1 MHTPVP
7 SPAPAPEP
15 PSSSQ
20 PASPPAPHDPYVSFR
35 VPNFRW
41 FLVSVFTMTIATQ
54 IQGIVV
60 GWQIYAITHDP
71 LSLGLIGLAEAL
83 PFLSVS
89 LPAGHTADRL
99 NRRTITLLSLATL
112 LTCSV
117 SFLVFSVNPRV
128 LALPGVWPFFAVIF
142 VSGIAR
148 AFLNPARAALLAE
161 IIPRAS
167 YANAAAWRSSAW
179 QTAAVAGPAVGGLLY
194 GFSSATVAYAADSGF
209 MLVAVACFAAI
220 RYRPAAGSPRRE
232 SLGESLRTGIRF
244 VFHTP
249 VILGA
254 LTLDLFSVLLGGAEA
269 LLPVFASDILH
280 VGPEG
285 LGILRA
291 APAVGAVLMS
301 VYLAHRRPMERAG
314 RAMLVAV
321 ATFAL
326 AIVGFGL
333 SRSVVLSF
341 ALLAVSGM
349 ADNVSVVVR
358 STLIQLMSPP
368 EMLGRISS
376 VNAIF
381 IGSSNELGAFE
392 SGVTARL
399 LGTVPAVI
407 LGGLAS
413 FGVVGVVAR
422 TVPQLRELRRLE

>member
-1 MHTPVP
+1 
-7 SPAPAPEP
+7 
-15 PSSSQ
+15 
-20 PASPPAPHDPYVSFR
+20 
-35 VPNFRW
+35 
-41 FLVSVFTMTIATQ
+41 
-54 IQGIVV
+54 
-60 GWQIYAITHDP
+60 
-71 LSLGLIGLAEAL
+71 
-83 PFLSVS
+83 
-89 LPAGHTADRL
+89 
-99 NRRTITLLSLATL
+99 
-112 LTCSV
+112 
-117 SFLVFSVNPRV
+117 
-128 LALPGVWPFFAVIF
+128 
-142 VSGIAR
+142 
-148 AFLNPARAALLAE
+148 
-161 IIPRAS
+161 
-167 YANAAAWRSSAW
+167 
-179 QTAAVAGPAVGGLLY
+179 
-194 GFSSATVAYAADSGF
+194 
-209 MLVAVACFAAI
+209 
-220 RYRPAAGSPRRE
+220 
-232 SLGESLRTGIRF
+232 
-244 VFHTP
+244 
-249 VILGA
+249 
-254 LTLDLFSVLLGGAEA
+254 
-269 LLPVFASDILH
+269 
-280 VGPEG
+280 
-285 LGILRA
+285 
-291 APAVGAVLMS
+291 VGAVLMS

>member
-1 MHTPVP
+1 MPDPLPPVP
-7 SPAPAPEP
+7 DGAGPSRP
-15 PSSSQ
+15 PVR
-20 PASPPAPHDPYVSFR
+20 HDPYASLR
-35 VPNFRW
+35 YANFRW
-41 FLVSVFTMTIATQ
+41 FVVSVFTLTFATQ

-83 PFLSVS
+83 PFLSIS
-89 LPAGHTADRL
+89 LPAGHTADRR
-99 NRRTITLLSLATL
+99 NRRTITLLSLTAMFA
-112 LTCSV
+112 CSA
-117 SFLVFSVNPRV
+117 SFLAFNLNPRI
-128 LALPGVWPFFAVIF
+128 LALPGAWPFFVVIF

-148 AFLNPARAALLAE
+148 AYVNPARAALLAE
-161 IIPRAS
+161 IIPRSA
-167 YANAAAWRSSAW
+167 YANASAWRSSSW
-179 QTAAVAGPAVGGLLY
+179 QTASVAGPAVGGLLY
-194 GFSSATVAYAADSGF
+194 GFSSASVAYAADAAL
-209 MLVAVACFAAI
+209 MLVALLSFAAI
-220 RYRPAAGSPRRE
+220 RYTPSPAPPNRE
-232 SLGESLRTGIRF
+232 SMGESLRTGIRF
-244 VFHTP
+244 VFRNP

-314 RAMLVAV
+314 RAMLLAV
-321 ATFAL
+321 ATFAV

-341 ALLAVSGM
+341 GLLAVSGM

-358 STLIQLMSPP
+358 STLIQLMSPR
-368 EMLGRISS
+368 EMLGRISA
-376 VNAIF
+376 VNAVF

-413 FGVVGVVAR
+413 LGVVGIVAR
-422 TVPQLRELRRLE
+422 TVPELRALERLE

>member
-1 MHTPVP
+1 M
-7 SPAPAPEP
+7 P
-15 PSSSQ
+15 P
-20 PASPPAPHDPYVSFR
+20 PPQSHDPYAPLR
-35 VPNFRW
+35 MPNFRW
-41 FLVSVFTMTIATQ
+41 FIASVFTMTMATQ

-60 GWQIYAITHDP
+60 GWQIYEITHDP

-83 PFLSVS
+83 PFLSIS

-99 NRRTITLLSLATL
+99 NRRTITLFSLATML
-112 LTCSV
+112 ACSA
-117 SFLVFSVNPRV
+117 SFVVFSLHPWV
-128 LALPGVWPFFAVIF
+128 LALRGAWPFYVVIF

-161 IIPRAS
+161 IIPRS
-167 YANAAAWRSSAW
+167 LYANAAAWRSSSW
-179 QTAAVAGPAVGGLLY
+179 QIASVAGPAVGGLLY
-194 GFSSATVAYAADSGF
+194 GFSSATIAYETDTMF
-209 MLVAVACFAAI
+209 MLVAFICFAAI
-220 RYRPAAGSPRRE
+220 RYAPVAAATNRE
-232 SLGESLRTGIRF
+232 SLVESLRTGIRF

-301 VYLAHRRPMERAG
+301 VYIAHRRPMERAG
-314 RAMLVAV
+314 RAMLLAV
-321 ATFAL
+321 ATFAI

-333 SRSVVLSF
+333 SRSIELSF

-358 STLIQLMSPP
+358 STLIQLMSPR
-368 EMLGRISS
+368 EMLGRISA

-381 IGSSNELGAFE
+381 VGSSNELGAFE

-399 LGTVPAVI
+399 IGTVPAVI

-413 FGVVGVVAR
+413 LGVVGVVSRAI
-422 TVPQLRELRRLE
+422 PQLRDLKRLE

>member
-1 MHTPVP
+1 M
-7 SPAPAPEP
+7 SPT
-15 PSSSQ
+15 S
-20 PASPPAPHDPYVSFR
+20 ASPPHDPYVSLR

-41 FLVSVFTMTIATQ
+41 FIASTFTMTIATQ

-83 PFLSVS
+83 PFLSIS

-99 NRRTITLLSLATL
+99 NRRTITLLSLAAMVA
-112 LTCSV
+112 CSA
-117 SFLVFSVNPRV
+117 SFLVFSVHPSV
-128 LALPGVWPFFAVIF
+128 LAAPGVWPFFAVIF

-148 AFLNPARAALLAE
+148 AFYNPARAALLAE
-161 IIPRAS
+161 IVPRSA
-167 YANAAAWRSSAW
+167 YANASAWRSSAW
-179 QTAAVAGPAVGGLLY
+179 QTAAVAGPAIGGLLY
-194 GFSSATVAYAADSGF
+194 GFSSATVAYAADTTLMVIS
-209 MLVAVACFAAI
+209 VAAFAAI
-220 RYRPAAGSPRRE
+220 RYARQPDRSARE
-232 SLGESLRTGIRF
+232 PLVRSLRAGIHF
-244 VFHTP
+244 VFHQP
-249 VILGA
+249 AILGA

-291 APAVGAVLMS
+291 APAVGAVVMS
-301 VYLAHRRPMERAG
+301 IYIAHRRPMERAG
-314 RAMLVAV
+314 RAMLFAV
-321 ATFAL
+321 ATFAI

-333 SRSVVLSF
+333 SRNVVLSF
-341 ALLAVSGM
+341 ALLALSGM

-358 STLIQLMSPP
+358 ATLLQIMSPP
-368 EMLGRISS
+368 EMLGRVSA

-399 LGTVPAVI
+399 FGAVPAVI

-413 FGVVGVVAR
+413 LGVVGVVAA
-422 TVPQLRELRRLE
+422 TIPSLRDLKRLE

>member
-1 MHTPVP
+1 MSLT
-7 SPAPAPEP
+7 PAPP
-15 PSSSQ
+15 Q
-20 PASPPAPHDPYVSFR
+20 HDPYASLR

-41 FLVSVFTMTIATQ
+41 FIVSTFTMTLATQ

-60 GWQIYAITHDP
+60 GWQIYTITHDP

-83 PFLSVS
+83 PFLSIS

-99 NRRTITLLSLATL
+99 NRRTITLLSLAAMVA
-112 LTCSV
+112 CSA
-117 SFLVFSVNPRV
+117 SFLVFSVHPRV
-128 LALPGVWPFFAVIF
+128 LAAPGVWPFFAVIF

-148 AFLNPARAALLAE
+148 AFYNPARAALLAE
-161 IIPRAS
+161 IVPRAA
-167 YANAAAWRSSAW
+167 YANASAWRSSAW
-179 QTAAVAGPAVGGLLY
+179 QTAAVAGPAIGGLLY
-194 GFSSATVAYAADSGF
+194 GFSSATVAYAADSTL
-209 MLVAVACFAAI
+209 MVISVAAFAAI
-220 RYRPAAGSPRRE
+220 RYTPQPAGAVRE
-232 SLGESLRTGIRF
+232 PLVQSLRAGIHF
-244 VFHTP
+244 VFHQP
-249 VILGA
+249 AILGA

-291 APAVGAVLMS
+291 APAVGAVVMS
-301 VYLAHRRPMERAG
+301 IYIAHRRPMERAG
-314 RAMLVAV
+314 RAMLFAV
-321 ATFAL
+321 ATFAI
-326 AIVGFGL
+326 AIIGFGL
-333 SRSVVLSF
+333 SRNVVLSF
-341 ALLAVSGM
+341 GLLALSGM

-358 STLIQLMSPP
+358 ATLLQIMSPP
-368 EMLGRISS
+368 EMLGRVSA

-413 FGVVGVVAR
+413 LGVVGVVAR
-422 TVPQLRELRRLE
+422 TVPSLRDLKRLE

>member
-1 MHTPVP
+1 M
-7 SPAPAPEP
+7 
-15 PSSSQ
+15 
-20 PASPPAPHDPYVSFR
+20 
-35 VPNFRW
+35 
-41 FLVSVFTMTIATQ
+41 TMATQ

-83 PFLSVS
+83 PFLSIS

-99 NRRTITLLSLATL
+99 NRRTITLLSLAAML
-112 LTCSV
+112 ACSV
-117 SFLVFSVNPRV
+117 SFLVFSLNPRL
-128 LALPGVWPFFAVIF
+128 LALPGAWPFYAVIF

-148 AFLNPARAALLAE
+148 AFLNPARSALLAE
-161 IIPRAS
+161 IIPRSS
-167 YANAAAWRSSAW
+167 YVNAAAWRSSAW
-179 QTAAVAGPAVGGLLY
+179 QTASVAGPAIGGLLY
-194 GFSSATVAYAADSGF
+194 GFSTATVAYEADTMF
-209 MLVAVACFAAI
+209 MLVAFVCFAAI
-220 RYRPAAGSPRRE
+220 RYTPSAAATSRE
-232 SLGESLRTGIRF
+232 PLAQSLRTGIRF

-321 ATFAL
+321 ATFAI

-333 SRSVVLSF
+333 SRSVMLSF

-358 STLIQLMSPP
+358 STLIQLMSPR
-368 EMLGRISS
+368 EMLGRISA

-399 LGTVPAVI
+399 LGTVTAVI

-413 FGVVGVVAR
+413 LGVVGVVAK
-422 TVPQLRELRRLE
+422 TVPQLRDLKRLE

>member
-1 MHTPVP
+1 MPAFTPP
-7 SPAPAPEP
+7 PDPLPPPLRP
-15 PSSSQ
+15 PS
-20 PASPPAPHDPYVSFR
+20 HDPYASLR

-41 FLVSVFTMTIATQ
+41 FVVSVFTMTMATQ

-83 PFLSVS
+83 PFLSIS

-99 NRRTITLLSLATL
+99 NRRTITLLSLAAML
-112 LTCSV
+112 ACSA
-117 SFLVFSVNPRV
+117 SFVVFSLNPWI
-128 LALPGVWPFFAVIF
+128 LALPGAWPFYAVIF

-161 IIPRAS
+161 IIPRSS
-167 YANAAAWRSSAW
+167 YANAAAWRSSSW
-179 QTAAVAGPAVGGLLY
+179 QTASVAGPAIGGLLY
-194 GFSSATVAYAADSGF
+194 GFSTATVAYEADTIC
-209 MLVAVACFAAI
+209 MLVAFICFAAI
-220 RYRPAAGSPRRE
+220 RYTPSVPGANRE
-232 SLGESLRTGIRF
+232 PLARSLRTGIRF
-244 VFHTP
+244 VFRTP

-314 RAMLVAV
+314 RAMLFAV
-321 ATFAL
+321 ATFAI

-333 SRSVVLSF
+333 SRSAVLSF

-368 EMLGRISS
+368 EMLGRISA

-381 IGSSNELGAFE
+381 VGSSNELGAFE

-399 LGTVPAVI
+399 LGTVTAVI

-413 FGVVGVVAR
+413 LGVVGIVSK
-422 TVPQLRELRRLE
+422 TVPQLRDLKRLE